1 MRYSEIQIYI
11 LSIMLNT
18 IEKVQE
24 IYKNANREELRNLIS
39 KNIIPS
45 IEEKNKNAEVPT
57 PVRLVNEMLNIIPI
71 EFWQTP
77 KKVFEPCCGKGN
89 FVLGIF
95 DKFYE
100 GLEKSIPDKKER
112 CKTIMS
118 HCLYFGDITP
128 LNVFV
133 TSEILK
139 CHIKYYSGLDVLD
152 SFNTYIGDT
161 LAMNIEELKVSSFDA
176 VIGNPPYNKSKE
188 FEVKGGYGGRSLW
201 GKFVEHALNKLLVK
215 NGYLLYVHPP
225 SWRKPG
231 HKLWKIMSS
240 KQLIY
245 LKSLTEK
252 EGRELF
258 GCPVSVDYYLLE
270 NVHVHKDTKFNGQ
283 DGKEYLINLSELN
296 FLPSGCV
303 NEIKDILGK
312 NKVVYSRSL
321 YGTDKKNVSMN
332 KMENFNLPIVHS
344 MTKKR
349 GLGFVYSNEDKG
361 QFKVPKV
368 ILSFG
373 RHQYPYN
380 DWKGE
385 YGMSQICYGLEITSE
400 DEGEKMINALN
411 SEKFKEILMFTKWST
426 FLTDWRMFEEF
437 KKDFW
442 KEFV

>member
-1 MRYSEIQIYI
+1 MTNNEYI
-11 LSIMLNT
+11 
-18 IEKVQE
+18 IESVE
-24 IYKNANREELRNLIS
+24 NIYKNSNPVLLRTLIS
-39 KNIIPS
+39 EHFVPTK
-45 IEEKNKNAEVPT
+45 EEKTVNAEVPT
-57 PVRLVNEMLNIIPI
+57 PVSLVNEMLNIIPL
-71 EFWQTP
+71 EFWRTP
-77 KKVFEPCCGKGN
+77 KRVIEPCCGKGN

-112 CKTIMS
+112 CKIIMS
-118 HCLYFGDITP
+118 RCLYFGDITP

-139 CHIKYYSGLDVLD
+139 CHIRHYSGLNVLD

-161 LAMNIEELKVSSFDA
+161 LAMNIEEEFKVSSFDA

-201 GKFVEHALNKLLVK
+201 GKFVENALNKLLVK

-245 LKSLTEK
+245 LRSLTEK

-258 GCPVSVDYYLLE
+258 GCSVSVDYYLLE
-270 NVHVHKDTKFNGQ
+270 NVQVYKDTKFNGQ
-283 DGKEYLINLSELN
+283 DGKDHLINLSELN

-303 NEIKDILGK
+303 NEIKYILGK
-312 NKVVYSRSL
+312 NKVIYSRSL

-332 KMENFNLPIVHS
+332 KMENFNLPVVHS

-361 QFKVPKV
+361 QFKVTKV

-380 DWKGE
+380 DWKGD
-385 YGMSQICYGLEITSE
+385 YGMSQICYGLEISSE
-400 DEGEKMINALN
+400 EEGENIVNAIN
-411 SEKFKEILMFTKWST
+411 SDKFKEILKFTKWST
-426 FLTDWRMFEEF
+426 FQTDYRMFEEF

-442 KEFV
+442 KNLI